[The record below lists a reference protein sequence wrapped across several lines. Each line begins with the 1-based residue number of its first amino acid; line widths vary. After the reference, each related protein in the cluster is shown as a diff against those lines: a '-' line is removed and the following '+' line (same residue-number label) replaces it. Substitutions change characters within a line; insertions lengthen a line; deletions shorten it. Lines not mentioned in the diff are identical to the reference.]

1 MEDGGNREKTTN
13 ALSKTPRHVHGVID
27 ITFISEVASNAACL
41 STFFLF
47 FLVFF
52 FNARPPDSHFPCYDI
67 FLFLMENKSG
77 GGDTRCNGRLSRLSN
92 SATNQRSYWN
102 RINLKEARSDRDPY
116 LSTIYSTVGRKKDSG
131 TNHPWI
137 SEFSLGQI
145 DVRVSFFF
153 PFHVRND
160 KNHSIHVEVCQEKTN
175 ERHHRAS
182 IFHSELLMALR
193 LNVPENL
200 RYEQLAHYF
209 TSMWILA
216 CTEFLRAIRVASV
229 ECALE
234 CSRRCGKHG
243 FFASL

>member
-1 MEDGGNREKTTN
+1 
-13 ALSKTPRHVHGVID
+13 
-27 ITFISEVASNAACL
+27 
-41 STFFLF
+41 
-47 FLVFF
+47 
-52 FNARPPDSHFPCYDI
+52 
-67 FLFLMENKSG
+67 MENKSG

-116 LSTIYSTVGRKKDSG
+116 LSTIYSTVGRKKESG

-160 KNHSIHVEVCQEKTN
+160 KNHSIHVEVCQEKAN

-209 TSMWILA
+209 TSMRILA
-216 CTEFLRAIRVASV
+216 CIEFLRAIRTIV
-229 ECALE
+229 
-234 CSRRCGKHG
+234 SRRSSVPWNAQDDAANMV
-243 FFASL
+243 FFRLFVKETAVT